1 MAKTL
6 TLEESFSSLD
16 KIIDEMEN
24 GKPSLEESFKL
35 YNEGLKL
42 IKGCNTQLDKIEK
55 QIVVLDTEEEEEQHE

>member
-1 MAKTL
+1 MAKAL

-16 KIIDEMEN
+16 KIIDQMEN

-55 QIVVLDTEEEEEQHE
+55 QIVVLDTEDEEV